1 MTVREC
7 VVRGPIASEH
17 IVQFFDSDESRAE
30 CVAEFLAEGIRL
42 EEPAIVVA
50 KPTNWVMAVE
60 QLESRGVPV
69 KDALADGMIVV
80 KNAEDTLRRLSP
92 HRSPHAT
99 PFHAVMRQ
107 AASRPAP
114 PAARPP

>member
-60 QLESRGVPV
+60 QLESRGVPG
-69 KDALADGMIVV
+69 KDALADGMIFV
-80 KNAEDTLRRLSP
+80 KNAEDTLRRLTRNAP
-92 HRSPHAT
+92 PHAT
-99 PFHAVMRQ
+99 PLPAGIRQ
-107 AASRPAP
+107 AA
-114 PAARPP
+114 

>member
-69 KDALADGMIVV
+69 KDPLADGMIVV
-80 KNAEDTLRRLSP
+80 KNAEHTLPRLSP
-92 HRSPHAT
+92 NRPPHPT
-99 PFHAVMRQ
+99 PFPAVLGK
-107 AASRPAP
+107 APSGPAP
-114 PAARPP
+114 PGPPS